1 MAGAPTN
8 RPFTVP
14 TQDPNPAPAG
24 AIEQDQNDLVNR
36 IDDNSAFQDLESERE
51 PVGQAPRQEDQSAVP
66 QIDEIAKLRQ
76 QLEDD
81 REERKAERLQLLGM
95 LNRQQPAPQVV
106 VQAPP
111 QAAPKPVSRSDEE
124 IREALNKD
132 PLGTVRSIAAEAA
145 QEASTRVR
153 EELTGRVENVRQETQ
168 QQAQLRQRIE
178 QEYNSVKTEYAD
190 VYNDPKLGPEFDNE
204 CGDEM
209 KRMNGEKWWESFKPT
224 DVGGV
229 AARVYNHWIRSGK
242 IGQTQ
247 TSAANG
253 TNGTGLREIINRGP
267 VPHSDRSSSSPGA
280 PRNGSTNG
288 SQGPRTLADLG
299 LSSAEQRAAARVIRD
314 MGLNEATYIANYV
327 ASQKDNPN
335 FGKG

>member
-1 MAGAPTN
+1 MAGTPTKL
-8 RPFTVP
+8 PSGQPIP
-14 TQDPNPAPAG
+14 TTIPAG
-24 AIEQDQNDLVNR
+24 AVEQDQNDLVDR
-36 IDDNSAFQDLESERE
+36 IDDNAAFQDLEAERA
-51 PVGQAPRQEDQSAVP
+51 PAGQTPRQEESAAP
-66 QIDEIAKLRQ
+66 SIDEIGKLRQ

-81 REERKAERLQLLGM
+81 REERKAERLQFLGM

-106 VQAPP
+106 VQAPAVP
-111 QAAPKPVSRSDEE
+111 APKPIPRSDDE

-132 PLGTVRSIAAEAA
+132 PLGTVRSIASEAA
-145 QEASTRVR
+145 REAAMSVR
-153 EELTGRVENVRQETQ
+153 EELTGKVENVRQETQ

-178 QEYNSVKTEYAD
+178 QEYTSVKTEYSD

-209 KRMNGEKWWESFKPT
+209 KRMNGEKWWENFKPT

-229 AARVYNHWIRSGK
+229 AARVYNRWIRNGK
-242 IGQTQ
+242 VGQTQ
-247 TSAANG
+247 ASASGG

-267 VPHSDRSSSSPGA
+267 IAHSDRSSSSPGA
-280 PRNGSTNG
+280 PRNGNG
-288 SQGPRTLADLG
+288 SANQAPRTLADLG
-299 LSSAEQRAAARVIRD
+299 LSGAEQRAAARVIRD